1 MPPDE
6 TSLVSWA
13 PSPNLSANDAAAEP
27 DTEAAASL
35 PPKLIIL
42 SSADKS
48 GIGRIAESLQTW
60 YTAGLGSR
68 TLQDGDSLL
77 NDLAY
82 TLDSHRSRLPW
93 KSFALLESS
102 ESLKSLPAQMMTPA
116 RDAAETPPRLGFVF
130 SGQGAQWFAMGREL
144 LSYTSFKDE
153 IREAGRVLT
162 DLGCPW
168 SPIGIYLNAPATRRE

>member
-13 PSPNLSANDAAAEP
+13 PTPCLSANDAAAEP
-27 DTEAAASL
+27 DTAAAATL
-35 PPKLIIL
+35 PPKLILL

-60 YTAGLGSR
+60 YTATLGSR
-68 TLQDGDSLL
+68 TLEDGNCLL
-77 NDLAY
+77 DDLAY
-82 TLDSHRSRLPW
+82 TLDSHRSQLPW
-93 KSFALLESS
+93 QSFALLESS
-102 ESLKSLPAQMMTPA
+102 ESLKSLATQMSTPA
-116 RDAAETPPRLGFVF
+116 RVSAETPPRLGFVF

-144 LSYTSFKDE
+144 LCYSSFKDE
-153 IREAGRVLT
+153 IREGGRFLA

-168 SPIGIYLNAPATRRE
+168 SPLGMYSSVPAISWE

>member
-6 TSLVSWA
+6 TSLVSWT
-13 PSPNLSANDAAAEP
+13 PSPCLSANDAGAEP
-27 DTEAAASL
+27 GTAGAASL
-35 PPKLIIL
+35 PPKLIVL

-48 GIGRIAESLQTW
+48 GIGRIAESLQAW
-60 YTAGLGSR
+60 YTASLGSR
-68 TLQDGDSLL
+68 TLEAGGGLL
-77 NDLAY
+77 DDLAY

-93 KSFALLESS
+93 NSFALLQSS
-102 ESLKSLPAQMMTPA
+102 ESLKSLPAQMSTPA

-144 LSYTSFKDE
+144 LGYMSFKDE
-153 IREAGRVLT
+153 IGESGRFLA

-168 SPIGIYLNAPATRRE
+168 SPIGM